1 MCGWT
6 SVQIL
11 HHSFITAYRRQRFNH
26 NAITLLLAI
35 EKLQRGSNMSAHD
48 LLNVLNE
55 LVNKSTNV
63 SFYLSYDIKIN
74 LKSQFLRKML

>member
-1 MCGWT
+1 
-6 SVQIL
+6 
-11 HHSFITAYRRQRFNH
+11 
-26 NAITLLLAI
+26 
-35 EKLQRGSNMSAHD
+35 MSAHD

-74 LKSQFLRKML
+74 LKSQFLSKML